1 MTGMPAAS
9 GVPPDVAGPDVPT
22 CPFLGHRDDAA
33 PVEDLPSG
41 EHRCYKPPTPHPV
54 RRDIQNR
61 FCLTARYQRCPV
73 YRGVLATPP
82 GPSLAQRLF
91 GDAGVRGRLRTREG
105 LAFLLFAMLV
115 PAVIGIVFA
124 VVSDN
129 DEDPLRSSLNTT
141 PPIQS
146 LPTPPGQSADP
157 DPGDAQIQ
165 SPSGE
170 AAAAPAP
177 SDDPAAAGEEP
188 QRAPPAEDL
197 TPREQLLAWDDL
209 AEYAVGPGDTLG
221 AIALDFGTTIEAIAL
236 HNGLAD
242 VNAITIGHILIVPVG
257 FILPI
262 DLEQTAA
269 GGEQVVE
276 EPPPQDAADDTADGA
291 DADDTGAA
299 PPDADAEPPPAEEE
313 PSAIPVAPDSLLAWP
328 DIVEWEVG
336 AGDTLFF
343 ISLDFSTTVDAIAA
357 LNSIDPSAPL
367 QIGAL
372 LRVPRGFIEPIGE
385 G

>member
-1 MTGMPAAS
+1 MPA
-9 GVPPDVAGPDVPT
+9 GPRVPPDVAAPDVPT

-33 PVEDLPSG
+33 LVDDLPSG

-61 FCLTARYQRCPV
+61 FCLTGRYQRCPV

-91 GDAGVRGRLRTREG
+91 GDAGVIGRLRTREG
-105 LAFLLFAMLV
+105 IAFLLFAMLV

-129 DEDPLRSSLNTT
+129 DEDPLLSSLNTD
-141 PPIQS
+141 PPVQS
-146 LPTPPGQSADP
+146 LPTPPGQPADP
-157 DPGDAQIQ
+157 QPGDAQIQ
-165 SPSGE
+165 SVQGG

-188 QRAPPAEDL
+188 QSAPAAEDL
-197 TPREQLLAWDDL
+197 TPREQLLAWDDVT
-209 AEYAVGPGDTLG
+209 EYAVGPGDNLG
-221 AIALDFGTTIEAIAL
+221 AIARDFGTTIEAIAL
-236 HNGLAD
+236 YNGLAD
-242 VNAITIGHILIVPVG
+242 INAITVGQVLSVPVG
-257 FILPI
+257 FTLPI
-262 DLEQTAA
+262 DLQQTSA

-276 EPPPQDAADDTADGA
+276 EPPPQGAADDTADGA
-291 DADDTGAA
+291 DSGDGTDTA
-299 PPDADAEPPPAEEE
+299 PPDGEAEPPPAEEE
-313 PSAIPVAPDSLLAWP
+313 PPAIPVAPDSLLAWP

-336 AGDTLFF
+336 PGDTLFL
-343 ISLDFSTTVDAIAA
+343 ISLEFSTTVDAIAA

-372 LRVPRGFIEPIGE
+372 LRVPRGFLEPIGE

>member
-33 PVEDLPSG
+33 PVEDLPSS

-61 FCLTARYQRCPV
+61 FCLTGRYQRCPV

-129 DEDPLRSSLNTT
+129 DEDPLRSSLNTA

-209 AEYAVGPGDTLG
+209 TEYVVGPGDNLG

-242 VNAITIGHILIVPVG
+242 VNAITIGQVLAVPVG

-276 EPPPQDAADDTADGA
+276 DPPPPDAADDTADGA
-291 DADDTGAA
+291 DADDIGAA
-299 PPDADAEPPPAEEE
+299 PPDAEPPPAEEE

-328 DIVEWEVG
+328 DIVEWEVD

-343 ISLDFSTTVDAIAA
+343 ISQDFSTTVDAIAA

-372 LRVPRGFIEPIGE
+372 LRVPRGFLEPIGE